1 MDRIRFALPF
11 GRQGA
16 GRTPNSSALCG
27 LYGERGRNRT
37 YNLLIKSQLL
47 CQLSYAPIANGNVGT
62 NVNYTIR
69 LVRSWRAVERGS
81 YYFARRDLIF
91 GLCSRRSRCRS
102 IRLESNR
109 PGASARDRKLSSC
122 ISRCNFTGSARA
134 GAYRKTPPPRFPPH
148 EPRPQ
153 MQQISKLARLE
164 PFREVA
170 GITKIG
176 FAAGSSSGAR
186 SVSRLTLRRL
196 LGFARRRQAS
206 NSTPVSESAEPQ
218 PEPARGARSFR

>member
-1 MDRIRFALPF
+1 MLIIP
-11 GRQGA
+11 
-16 GRTPNSSALCG
+16 SVWCG
-27 LYGERGRNRT
+27 LG
-37 YNLLIKSQLL
+37 
-47 CQLSYAPIANGNVGT
+47 
-62 NVNYTIR
+62 
-69 LVRSWRAVERGS
+69 VRSSDGLVISLGAILFSGAAARAVDVEA
-81 YYFARRDLIF
+81 FD
-91 GLCSRRSRCRS
+91 
-102 IRLESNR
+102 SNIQR
-109 PGASARDRKLSSC
+109 PGASARDRKLTSC

-134 GAYRKTPPPRFPPH
+134 GAYRKTPSPMFAPH

-170 GITKIG
+170 GVTKIG

-186 SVSRLTLRRL
+186 SVLRLTLRRL